1 MTLKTKQEKQNSGFT
16 AMFMCAALF
25 FLAGCAQIESGRWYD
40 SDSNSSRPTSTKTT
54 KPAAKA
60 SPAKSTGESRVAQF
74 WSRMRATLDR
84 RPEAKKARA
93 QKNRTSTGRKST
105 AANTKTAN
113 GLLVVGK
120 GDTYYS
126 LARQYD
132 VPLRALLE
140 NNNAKPPYILSP
152 GDRVRLPTQAFYEV
166 KKKDT
171 LYSISRAH
179 KTDVATLAKLN
190 GLGKPFTISVGQR
203 LQIPG
208 LQAAPVGASKAARV
222 VAKTKTQPKTQP
234 KTMPSAPKRVGRFL
248 VPVKGSIISG
258 YGPKDGGLHNDG
270 INIAAREGAPIRAAE
285 NGVVVYTGNELRG
298 YGNLLL
304 IRHSGGWVTAYA
316 HTSKFMVKPGAR
328 VKQGEVVAEV
338 GRTGNVDRPQLHF
351 ELRKGTR
358 AVNPQSLI

>member
-1 MTLKTKQEKQNSGFT
+1 MTLATKQQKQHGGFT
-16 AMFMCAALF
+16 ALIICFAIAALM
-25 FLAGCAQIESGRWYD
+25 AGCTQIESGRWYD
-40 SDSNSSRPTSTKTT
+40 SDSNSPRTTSPERRAKKPTADKQTQ
-54 KPAAKA
+54 AE
-60 SPAKSTGESRVAQF
+60 GESRIERL
-74 WSRMRATLDR
+74 WTRMRDTLDR
-84 RPEAKKARA
+84 RPQDKKP
-93 QKNRTSTGRKST
+93 
-105 AANTKTAN
+105 KTATRGRARTANAKISN
-113 GLLVVGK
+113 GLVEVGK

-140 NNNAKPPYILSP
+140 NNNAKPPYVLSP

-166 KKKDT
+166 KRKDT

-179 KTDVATLAKLN
+179 KTDVAILAKLN
-190 GLGKPFTISVGQR
+190 DLNKPFTISVGQR

-208 LQAAPVGASKAARV
+208 LKATPVQSATTTPAKASVK
-222 VAKTKTQPKTQP
+222 P

-270 INIAAREGAPIRAAE
+270 INIAAREGTPIRAAE

-316 HTSKFMVKPGAR
+316 HTSKFLVKAGVQ

>member
-1 MTLKTKQEKQNSGFT
+1 MTLATKQQKQHSGF
-16 AMFMCAALF
+16 AALIICF
-25 FLAGCAQIESGRWYD
+25 AIAALMGGCAQIESGRWYD
-40 SDSNSSRPTSTKTT
+40 SDSNVPRTTS
-54 KPAAKA
+54 PER
-60 SPAKSTGESRVAQF
+60 PAKKPTADKQTQAEGESRIERF
-74 WSRMRATLDR
+74 WTRMRDTLDR
-84 RPEAKKARA
+84 RPQAKKPQTATSGRAR
-93 QKNRTSTGRKST
+93 
-105 AANTKTAN
+105 AANTKTSN
-113 GLLVVGK
+113 GLVEVGK

-140 NNNAKPPYILSP
+140 NNNAKPPYVLSP

-190 GLGKPFTISVGQR
+190 GLNKPFTISVGQR

-208 LQAAPVGASKAARV
+208 LKATPVRSVTTASAKASV
-222 VAKTKTQPKTQP
+222 KP

-270 INIAAREGAPIRAAE
+270 INIAAREGTPIRAAE

-316 HTSKFMVKPGAR
+316 HTSKFLVKAGAQ